1 MSAATMNGRALING
15 DAHGDVLFSDVGL
28 SFWGGVD
35 AATGRIIDR
44 HHPLCGAVLSGKVL
58 AIPSSRGSCSGSG
71 VLLEL
76 ILNGHAPAA
85 LVFESQ
91 EDILPLAII
100 IAEEMFGLSLPAVRL
115 SLDDFRRLGSIAH
128 VRVNGHAVAAIDP
141 SRGVAPAAVAGDAVS
156 HAGPA
161 LEAIDNTILAG
172 GLGEG
177 AQLAMRIV
185 LRMAGLLG
193 ADRLIDVTQA
203 HIDGCIY
210 TGPGGLRFAER
221 LAELGAQVRVPTTLN
236 AISVDRRRWRA
247 LGVDAA
253 IGEPASRLADAY
265 LKLGAKPS
273 FTCAPYLLD
282 SAPAFGEQIVWAE
295 SNAVVYANSVVGAR
309 TLKYPDYLDICIA
322 LTGRAPLAGCHLDA
336 GRAASVLIEMPRIE
350 NADESLYP
358 LLGYHIGGLAP
369 SEIPLI
375 VGLERAAPTS
385 DDLKAFSAA
394 FATTSAAPMFHI
406 AGITPEAPSDKP
418 QDRLRRIAVTKAD
431 LIASW
436 NELNSAD
443 DSRIG
448 LVAIGSPHASLSEL
462 ARLAALCGGR
472 TKHRDTALV
481 VTCGRAVYE
490 QAREAGYVAALEA
503 FGAQLLTDTCWC
515 MLGEPVVPRDA
526 RNVMTN
532 SGKYAHYAPGLVGR
546 SARFGSLS
554 GCVEAA
560 CSGHDAGRVPGWLG
574 AWAGKA

>member
-1 MSAATMNGRALING
+1 MSPAMINGRTLVRG

-35 AATGRIIDR
+35 AATGRIIDS
-44 HHPLCGAVLSGKVL
+44 HHPLRGAAISGKVL
-58 AIPSSRGSCSGSG
+58 AIPSGRGSCSGSG

-85 LVFESQ
+85 LVFGAQ

-115 SLDDFRRLGSIAH
+115 SPDDFHRLGSIAH
-128 VRVNGHAVAAIDP
+128 VRVNGSTVAAIDA
-141 SRGVAPAAVAGDAVS
+141 SCDGAPAALADNAVP

-161 LEAIDNTILAG
+161 LDEIDRNILG
-172 GLGEG
+172 GALGEA
-177 AQLAMRIV
+177 AQLAMRVV
-185 LRMAGLLG
+185 LRMAGLLD
-193 ADRLIDVTQA
+193 ADRLIDVSQA

-221 LAELGAQVRVPTTLN
+221 LVELGAQVRIPTTLN
-236 AISVDRRRWRA
+236 AVSVDRRRWRE
-247 LGVDAA
+247 LGVDAT

-265 LKLGAKPS
+265 LQMGAKPS

-282 SAPAFGEQIVWAE
+282 TAPAFGEQIVWAE

-336 GRAASVLIEMPRIE
+336 DRAASVSIELPPIE

-375 VGLERAAPTS
+375 VGLEQAAPTS
-385 DDLKAFSAA
+385 DDLKAFGAA

-406 AGITPEAPSDKP
+406 AGITPEASPDTASR
-418 QDRLRRIAVTKAD
+418 DRLRKIEVTKAD

-436 NELNSAD
+436 NELNSAQD
-443 DSRIG
+443 NRVG

-481 VTCGRAVYE
+481 VTCGRAVYQ
-490 QAREAGYVAALEA
+490 QAREAGFVATLEA
-503 FGAQLLTDTCWC
+503 FGVQLLTDTCWC
-515 MLGEPVVPRDA
+515 MLGEPIVPRDA

-532 SGKYAHYAPGLVGR
+532 SGKYAHYAPALVGR
-546 SARFGSLS
+546 SARFGSLAD
-554 GCVEAA
+554 CVDAA
-560 CSGHDAGRVPGWLG
+560 CEGHVAGALPSWLTSV
-574 AWAGKA
+574 